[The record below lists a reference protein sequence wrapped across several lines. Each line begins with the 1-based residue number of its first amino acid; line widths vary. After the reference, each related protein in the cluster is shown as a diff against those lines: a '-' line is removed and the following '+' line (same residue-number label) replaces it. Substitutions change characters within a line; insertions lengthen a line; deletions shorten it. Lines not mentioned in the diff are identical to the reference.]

1 MYEEYNVGLTTA
13 RAKELYKEGY
23 GNVQIDNTAKTTADI
38 IKENVFTYFNLIFLI
53 MTILLVAAGA

>member
-13 RAKELYKEGY
+13 EAKELYQKGY

-53 MTILLVAAGA
+53 MDVLI